1 MGATSTTTGIVGA
14 IAGAA
19 AGATAVMMS
28 RLGKV
33 ELIPEK
39 KKKISETASSEE

>member
-1 MGATSTTTGIVGA
+1 MT
-14 IAGAA
+14 
-19 AGATAVMMS
+19 S

-39 KKKISETASSEE
+39 KKKKKKEKSEAVATEE

>member
-1 MGATSTTTGIVGA
+1 
-14 IAGAA
+14 
-19 AGATAVMMS
+19 VMMS

-39 KKKISETASSEE
+39 KEKSSETASSEE

>member
-1 MGATSTTTGIVGA
+1 VIGAVV
-14 IAGAA
+14 GAA
-19 AGATAVMMS
+19 AGAGAVMAS

-39 KKKISETASSEE
+39 KKKKKKDKDKVREADSSEV